1 MTEISRRALLTGATA
16 TAATVAVGAIL
27 VSPSTVAAAAV
38 DSVAVDPDAGS
49 KVLFSE
55 LSAALTGI
63 DQKIL
68 LPDVDPFK
76 FNDEVFT
83 KAQQA
88 DSVRLHTLLGKFKS
102 SAGSPA
108 KTPQEIHQDPDEDTR
123 FLVRSI
129 ILAWYL
135 GAWYDPKALKQHS
148 YQNKNPIYSSRR
160 YSKSILIPHEV
171 ISPNA
176 YTRSMVWRVAQAH
189 PMGYSNL
196 QFGYWGDNP
205 PEQVAFIKPGQAG
218 RK

>member
-1 MTEISRRALLTGATA
+1 MTELSRRTLLTGATA
-16 TAATVAVGAIL
+16 TVAVGTIL
-27 VSPSTVAAAAV
+27 VSPLTVAANTV
-38 DSVAVDPDAGS
+38 DLLGADPDADP
-49 KVLFSE
+49 KVLFSK

-63 DQKIL
+63 DGKIL

-76 FNDEVFT
+76 FNDEVFA
-83 KAQQA
+83 KAQKA
-88 DSVRLHTLLGKFKS
+88 DSARLHTLLGKFKG
-102 SAGSPA
+102 SAGSPP
-108 KTPQEIHQDPDEDTR
+108 KTPQEIHEDPDEDTR

-148 YQNKNPIYSSRR
+148 YHSKNPIYSSRR
-160 YSKSILIPHEV
+160 YSKNVLIPHEV

-205 PEQVAFIKPGQAG
+205 PDQLMFIKPVSA
-218 RK
+218 K